1 MNRSVIVEPSQLIVS
16 SRGPVGG
23 KKATLQKIQVTT
35 SDQKINPNHNGGVGG
50 GGIQEFEMMK
60 NELKSKDM
68 LILNLRDRLQNLED
82 KVNGI

>member
-1 MNRSVIVEPSQLIVS
+1 
-16 SRGPVGG
+16 
-23 KKATLQKIQVTT
+23 
-35 SDQKINPNHNGGVGG
+35 
-50 GGIQEFEMMK
+50 MMK

>member
-23 KKATLQKIQVTT
+23 KKATLTKMQVTT
-35 SDQKINPNHNGGVGG
+35 SDQKINPNHNGD

-68 LILNLRDRLQNLED
+68 LIQNLRDRLQNLED